1 MKKVMMMLLSLMTVF
16 SMNLSLVF
24 AEGTTSR
31 NLSQESTEFLNE
43 LTKEGYA
50 EVGKYKVEKIT
61 NGVYH
66 MDEGI
71 KSLPGGATDENGN
84 MNNPSSIYFVDEGDH
99 VLIVDGGNP
108 IWNNQTL
115 SEDAQIIV
123 EAMCS
128 GKDVDVVF
136 THGHYDHLG
145 LLWSETI
152 INSNSNIHLNKIYI
166 EERDNI
172 DNQYNVLY
180 AKTALGKYGDKVQP
194 IKAGDSFTS
203 GNYTYETKSLKGHTN
218 GSIAIINK
226 EKNVIFT
233 GDGIGS
239 GFVWLVWDNID
250 NCLADYKKEVIELKE
265 VVKSMGNPHI
275 LAGHRWQQFWDGNE
289 LSPGELDEQY
299 LDGMLTILD
308 ALCEGTAK
316 TEPYALRNPATDLKV
331 TYGDLKAEIDTTQKN
346 IDEFVKTETDSLK
359 DELNSLINET
369 VEEKQ
374 YTPNSYS
381 TYQTA
386 LENAK
391 NVLQQ
396 EDVQY
401 KDLKAAKQTL
411 EDAKNQLVKKADK
424 TQLKDLYDQVS
435 KIEKGNYTKDSY
447 QALQNA
453 LKTAKDVLANE
464 NVTQEEVDQSYTTL
478 ESAKNGLKEEKITAT
493 NPSNTKKTNSVKTGD
508 NTSIAGVMMSSLL
521 ALGMFV
527 FLKKVRV

>member
-1 MKKVMMMLLSLMTVF
+1 MKKILMMLLSLMTVF

-24 AEGTTSR
+24 AEETTSR
-31 NLSQESTEFLNE
+31 NLSQESTDFLNE
-43 LTKEGYA
+43 LKKEGYA
-50 EVGKYKVEKIT
+50 EVGKYKVEEIT

-84 MNNPSSIYFVDEGDH
+84 MNNPSSIYFVDEGDS
-99 VLIVDGGNP
+99 VLVVDGGNP

-128 GKDVDVVF
+128 GKNVDVVF

-145 LLWSETI
+145 LLWSNTI
-152 INSNSNIHLNKIYI
+152 TNNIHLNKIYI
-166 EERDNI
+166 EECDNI

-194 IKAGDSFTS
+194 IKAGESFTS
-203 GNYTYETKSLKGHTN
+203 GNYTYETQSLKGHTN

-250 NCLADYKKEVIELKE
+250 DCLADYKKEVIELKE
-265 VVKSMGNPHI
+265 VVKSMDHPHI
-275 LAGHRWQQFWDGNE
+275 LAGHRWQQFWSGNE

-316 TEPYALRNPATDLKV
+316 TEPYTLRNPATDIKV

-346 IDEFVKTETDSLK
+346 IDEFVLSETNSLK
-359 DELNSLINET
+359 DELNT
-369 VEEKQ
+369 
-374 YTPNSYS
+374 
-381 TYQTA
+381 
-386 LENAK
+386 
-391 NVLQQ
+391 
-396 EDVQY
+396 
-401 KDLKAAKQTL
+401 
-411 EDAKNQLVKKADK
+411 
-424 TQLKDLYDQVS
+424 
-435 KIEKGNYTKDSY
+435 
-447 QALQNA
+447 
-453 LKTAKDVLANE
+453 
-464 NVTQEEVDQSYTTL
+464 
-478 ESAKNGLKEEKITAT
+478 
-493 NPSNTKKTNSVKTGD
+493 
-508 NTSIAGVMMSSLL
+508 
-521 ALGMFV
+521 
-527 FLKKVRV
+527 